1 MFQVNTIGLFTK
13 IATPIFL
20 VGLILNSGCGGKA
33 LEMQSQWSAEPIKV
47 DGQVEDW
54 SDTPLTYFEDE
65 QVSLGLLNDDENLY
79 ILFCTRSQTWERLIR
94 MSGVTMWLDETGG
107 KKKDFGIRYI
117 GGPSLSEMQKSGML
131 GEGGFRDNLTL
142 KLRQHVTGERETIA
156 NQIEVLFEE
165 GKQEI
170 IIPADGSRGPAVGSA
185 VPQGIYTYEFC
196 IPLREKN
203 GDYYFI
209 KPQPPG
215 QTLGIGLEWGGIGTR
230 DLHRWTDEMGGERGS
245 VGGGMP
251 RGDMPRGGMPGGE
264 HGGGMRERQMP
275 QKQEIWIKVC
285 LAQNPHSGK
294 EGD

>member
-13 IATPIFL
+13 IATSIVV

-33 LEMQSQWSAEPIKV
+33 LEMQSQWSAESIKV

-65 QVSLGLLNDDENLY
+65 QVSLGLRNDDENLY

-131 GEGGFRDNLTL
+131 GEGGFRDSLIPEL
-142 KLRQHVTGERETIA
+142 KQRLIREREIMA
-156 NQIEVLFEE
+156 NQIEVLLEE

-170 IIPADGSRGPAVGSA
+170 IIPADGSRGPAVSSA
-185 VPQGIYTYEFC
+185 VPRGIYTYEFC
-196 IPLREKN
+196 IPLREKH

-209 KPQPPG
+209 KPQPP
-215 QTLGIGLEWGGIGTR
+215 QKTLGIGLEWGGIGTR
-230 DLHRWTDEMGGERGS
+230 DRQRMTDEVGGERGS

-251 RGDMPRGGMPGGE
+251 RGGMPGGE
-264 HGGGMRERQMP
+264 RGGMRERQIP
-275 QKQEIWIKVC
+275 QKQETWIKVH
-285 LAQNPHSGK
+285 LAQPR
-294 EGD
+294 